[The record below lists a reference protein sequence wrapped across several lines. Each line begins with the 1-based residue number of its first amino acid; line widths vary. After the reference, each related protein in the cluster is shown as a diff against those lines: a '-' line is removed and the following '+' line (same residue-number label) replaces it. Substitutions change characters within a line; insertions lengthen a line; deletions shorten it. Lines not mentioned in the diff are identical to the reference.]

1 MLYARQ
7 LNLNADVDSP
17 GSPTSGSKR
26 KVSKTPS
33 IQQQAPV
40 SGHSP
45 GKPAPDQTFDS
56 EVQAELVALVYRQTP
71 FTLAM
76 AVVFSTALWAVLAPF
91 SDPVI
96 AIGWFLA
103 NNLVSLGR
111 YALIRAFRR
120 ASPGPEALKPWI
132 HRFVFGTLLAG
143 IVWGMLG
150 TVLFPP
156 HGNPYQ
162 PVIITG
168 IVGIAA
174 VGLFSLSGMFPAYP
188 ALAVPLIVPGA
199 IHLAT
204 SGIADQEVAATTVM
218 LFLLIA
224 VANAWR
230 NQKNTTEMLRLRF
243 RLAHAVEE
251 SERAKQV
258 AEAASRA
265 KSEFLAT
272 MSHEIRTPM
281 NGVLGMTQLLRD
293 TVFDTR
299 QRHYLD
305 TIYKSGQHLLALI
318 NDILDFSKIEAGRFE
333 LDRHDFDLSR
343 VVSEV
348 TDLLGERAQQ
358 KGLTFTLEIDE
369 AVPRLVRGDSGRLK
383 QVLTN
388 LIGNAIKFTQK
399 GSIRVR
405 LRPGAGADE
414 GSARAAAT
422 VSATPNGTSLR
433 FDIADTGIGIAAADQ
448 ERIFEAFSQADSSH
462 ARKYGGTGLGLPI
475 SRQLVDLMGGTLTLE
490 SEPGRGSTF
499 SFVVHFDAARGEP
512 ATGSSRPNASDL
524 PRLQGQVLLVEDN
537 PINLVVARAML
548 KSFGLQTIE
557 AHDGEEAMRKMA
569 HGHFDLI
576 LMDCQLPGVDGYE
589 ATRRIRQG
597 ETAANDA
604 SHVPIV
610 ALTANAIQGDR
621 ERCIAAG
628 MDDYLAKPFRKEDLH
643 AVVARWLP

>member
-1 MLYARQ
+1 MKAH
-7 LNLNADVDSP
+7 VDDP
-17 GSPTSGSKR
+17 GSPASESLR
-26 KVSKTPS
+26 QVSKTPA
-33 IQQQAPV
+33 IQQQALA

-45 GKPAPDQTFDS
+45 GNRAPDQAFEN
-56 EVQAELVALVYRQTP
+56 EVRAELVALVYRQTP
-71 FTLAM
+71 FTLVM
-76 AVVFSTALWAVLAPF
+76 AVVFSAALWAVLAPF
-91 SDPVI
+91 TDPVV
-96 AIGWFLA
+96 AMGWFLA

-111 YALIRAFRR
+111 YALILAYRR
-120 ASPGPEALKPWI
+120 AAPGPDALTPWI
-132 HRFVFGTLLAG
+132 RRFVFGTLLAG
-143 IVWGMLG
+143 IVWGLLG

-156 HGNPYQ
+156 YGNPYQ

-174 VGLFSLSGMFPAYP
+174 VGLFSLSGMFPAYL
-188 ALAVPLIVPGA
+188 ALSIPLVVPGA

-383 QVLTN
+383 QILTN

-405 LRPGAGADE
+405 LQPGAAE
-414 GSARAAAT
+414 NAAGVAAS
-422 VSATPNGTSLR
+422 VPASPKGTSLR

-512 ATGSSRPNASDL
+512 ATGSARPDAADL

-643 AVVARWLP
+643 AVVSRWLP

>member
-1 MLYARQ
+1 MS
-7 LNLNADVDSP
+7 V
-17 GSPTSGSKR
+17 
-26 KVSKTPS
+26 TPA
-33 IQQQAPV
+33 IQQQAPA

-45 GKPAPDQTFDS
+45 GNPAPDQAFES
-56 EVQAELVALVYRQTP
+56 EVRAELVALVYRQTP

-91 SDPVI
+91 TDPVL
-96 AIGWFLA
+96 AIGWFVA

-111 YALIRAFRR
+111 YALILAYRR
-120 ASPGPEALKPWI
+120 AAPSPDALTPWI

-143 IVWGMLG
+143 IVWGLLG

-174 VGLFSLSGMFPAYP
+174 VGLFSLSGMFPAYL
-188 ALAVPLIVPGA
+188 ALSVPLIVPGA

-251 SERAKQV
+251 SERAKEV

-358 KGLTFTLEIDE
+358 KGLTFTVEIDE

-405 LRPGAGADE
+405 LRPVADE
-414 GSARAAAT
+414 GDVSAAAA
-422 VSATPNGTSLR
+422 VPGSPKGTSLR
-433 FDIADTGIGIAAADQ
+433 FDIADTGIGIAPADQ

-490 SEPGRGSTF
+490 SDPGRGFTF
-499 SFVVHFDAARGEP
+499 SFVVRFDAARGEP
-512 ATGSSRPNASDL
+512 ATGSSRPDAADL

-548 KSFGLQTIE
+548 KVLRPADDRG
-557 AHDGEEAMRKMA
+557 
-569 HGHFDLI
+569 
-576 LMDCQLPGVDGYE
+576 
-589 ATRRIRQG
+589 TRR
-597 ETAANDA
+597 
-604 SHVPIV
+604 
-610 ALTANAIQGDR
+610 
-621 ERCIAAG
+621 
-628 MDDYLAKPFRKEDLH
+628 
-643 AVVARWLP
+643 

>member
-1 MLYARQ
+1 MPAIRE
-7 LNLNADVDSP
+7 NAQ
-17 GSPTSGSKR
+17 
-26 KVSKTPS
+26 
-33 IQQQAPV
+33 IL
-40 SGHSP
+40 GHSP
-45 GKPAPDQTFDS
+45 ADPTRNTEFQR
-56 EVQAELVALVYRQTP
+56 EVRAELVALVYRQTP

-91 SDPVI
+91 SDPVVS
-96 AIGWFLA
+96 AAWFLA
-103 NNLVSLGR
+103 NNLVTLGR
-111 YALIRAFRR
+111 YALILAYRR
-120 ASPGPEALKPWI
+120 ASPGPDALQPWA
-132 HRFVFGTLLAG
+132 RSFVFGTFLAG

-174 VGLFSLSGMFPAYP
+174 VGLFSLSGMFAAYL
-188 ALAVPLIVPGA
+188 ALVVPLIVPGA
-199 IHLAT
+199 FQLAT

-218 LFLLIA
+218 LFLVIA
-224 VANAWR
+224 ISNAWR

-243 RLAHAVEE
+243 HLAHAVEE
-251 SERAKQV
+251 SERAKQI

-318 NDILDFSKIEAGRFE
+318 NDVLDFSKIEAGRLE
-333 LDRHDFDLSR
+333 LDRHDFDLAR
-343 VVSEV
+343 AVSDV

-358 KGLTFTLEIDE
+358 KGLTFTVEVDE
-369 AVPRLVRGDSGRLK
+369 AVPRLIRGDSGRLK

-388 LIGNAIKFTQK
+388 LIGNAIKFTEK
-399 GSIRVR
+399 GSIRVQ
-405 LRPGAGADE
+405 LHPVTTESTASSGSSSSAQVTPKGA
-414 GSARAAAT
+414 
-422 VSATPNGTSLR
+422 SLR
-433 FDIADTGIGIAAADQ
+433 FEISDTGIGIAPADQ

-475 SRQLVDLMGGTLTLE
+475 SRQLVELMGGVLTLK
-490 SEPGRGSTF
+490 SEPARGSTF
-499 SFVVHFDAARGEP
+499 SFVLTFDPPRGEP
-512 ATGSSRPNASDL
+512 TAGLPRPSPSSL

-557 AHDGEEAMRKMA
+557 AHDGEEAMRKIA

-589 ATRRIRQG
+589 ATRRIREE